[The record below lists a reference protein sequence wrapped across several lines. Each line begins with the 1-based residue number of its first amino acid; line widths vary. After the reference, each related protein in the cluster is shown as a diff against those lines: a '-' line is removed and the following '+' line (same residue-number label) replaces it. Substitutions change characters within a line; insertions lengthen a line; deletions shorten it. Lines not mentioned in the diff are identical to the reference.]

1 MSDQEFVVDGE
12 SGQRLPNNPGRV
24 KLFQVQPDGTVKIQT
39 VTITPTVSIN
49 FKQLMGQGWIVE
61 NHLRTIERVTGY
73 TFKPFGAAA
82 APAEYLAG
90 KMAEL
95 GIMPSGTAPKKRG
108 RPAKVK
114 TEGGGLVG

>member
-1 MSDQEFVVDGE
+1 MSDSEFVVDGE
-12 SGQRLPNNPGRV
+12 SGARMPNNPGRV
-24 KLFQVQPDGTVKIQT
+24 KLYQVQPDGTVKDQT
-39 VTITPTVSIN
+39 ITITPTVSIN

-73 TFKPFGAAA
+73 KFRPFGAAPVPEA
-82 APAEYLAG
+82 YLAG

-95 GIMPSGTAPKKRG
+95 GITSNPAPKKRG

-114 TEGGGLVG
+114 TGGGDLVG